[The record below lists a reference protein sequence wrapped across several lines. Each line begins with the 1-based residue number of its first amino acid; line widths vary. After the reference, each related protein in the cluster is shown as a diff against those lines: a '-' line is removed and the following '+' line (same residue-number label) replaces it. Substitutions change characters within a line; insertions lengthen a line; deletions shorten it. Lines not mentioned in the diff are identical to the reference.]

1 MAAQTDPAKAPPDVS
16 ATTQGAKPSQ
26 SGGSGS
32 IEDVW
37 LRTTEGILGSGRR
50 MTSAHGDLY
59 DINGLPK

>member
-1 MAAQTDPAKAPPDVS
+1 MAAQTEPAKAPADVS
-16 ATTQGAKPSQ
+16 ATTQGAKLSQ
-26 SGGSGS
+26 SGGSAS

-37 LRTTEGILGSGRR
+37 LCAAESIPGSVRR